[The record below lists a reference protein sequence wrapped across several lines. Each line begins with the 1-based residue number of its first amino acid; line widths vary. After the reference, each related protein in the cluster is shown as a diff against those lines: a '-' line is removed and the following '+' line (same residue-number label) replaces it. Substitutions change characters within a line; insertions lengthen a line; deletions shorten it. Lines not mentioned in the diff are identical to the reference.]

1 MTAIVLSAI
10 ALSVG
15 AFGFLFLLRY
25 VRRQTSA
32 SRLLAEYREEVARL
46 IATIDSATD
55 RDTMLVEERIKVLQK
70 FLEDADRRIAV
81 YVKEVQRSRDG
92 QQMYSSL
99 GRGIRAALDSRPPSP
114 GQPSLFAQDLPV
126 DVGEAVSTEAAAEAK
141 TESGEAD
148 GMKLPS
154 SLPTEKSRLKA
165 RIAEMSA
172 RSVPRQEIASKL
184 GISIAE
190 VDLALNL
197 LNRG

>member
-55 RDTMLVEERIKVLQK
+55 RDTMLVEERIKVLRK